1 MHAREFD
8 PVQYYFSGIVH
19 FARARRPL
27 ESVTSSL
34 HTSPLAMPLR
44 IDGLPTV
51 AFVPTASGDV
61 FAVRCDDANVDAL
74 ERVPRR
80 AGRVDSKLLAQSANV
95 FCDDTRA
102 RQERALDDDLT
113 TSVRTVSMARVGA
126 QTRAITPSDADGT
139 VAPCAPTPML
149 HDTDAYDVHSK
160 PTPRD
165 DWAGFERSK
174 SVDRDWVEL
183 ELGVEGAAG
192 DSSSLMRT
200 PAPQGDFVRGSFGQV
215 PFTPGGEGWEAAA
228 RESAAKRVELADR
241 AGRAWLEEF
250 EAGVYIASSNLPN
263 TLPGMRDMFALDCGM
278 KKMEIELEKL
288 TVMDDEE
295 LPMSYD
301 DLFIDALRSAARP
314 MESSSD
320 EEESEAEEEE
330 EEEETA
336 DAEVY
341 EVVIEGETEVE
352 ALLNGTKSI
361 IAAQKRHKSRKQAGE
376 TWAVMERFPDVHE
389 AYRQEVPEPAHDFPF
404 ELDEFQKEA
413 IVHLE
418 KSENVFV
425 AAHTS
430 AGKTVVA
437 EYAFALATKHC
448 TRAIYTSPIKT
459 ISNQKFRDFGSK
471 FDVGLLTGDV
481 QIRPEAA
488 CLIMTTEILRSM
500 LYRGAD
506 LIRDVEWVIF
516 DEVHYVNDAERG
528 VVWEEVII
536 MLPAHVGLILLSA
549 TVPNVFEFAD
559 WVGRT
564 KRKKIFVT
572 STKKR
577 PVPLEHCIYFG
588 GDKEKD
594 FYKVG
599 EHEAFLPSGYKIASE
614 AFKKKQLGTKA
625 ATGTPA
631 NAQAAKQVAGRGGR
645 GVTQPGRGG
654 RAGGRSGTPNV
665 SAGRGSSSGP
675 NAGRDKNMWVEL
687 IRNLERRDLLP
698 MVIFAFSKKRC
709 DTLVDSLTSMDLTS
723 SSEKHEI
730 HIFCE
735 RALSRLSA
743 PDRKL
748 PQVLRV
754 RELLRRGLG
763 VHHAGLL
770 PIVKEIVEMLFC
782 RGLLKVLYCT
792 ETFAMGV
799 NAPARCVC
807 FQSLRKHDGQDFRG
821 LLTGEYTQ
829 MAGRAGRRGL
839 DTVGTVILAAW
850 DNFPQELELRQLLSG
865 QATKLQSQFRLTYG
879 MILNLMRV
887 EDLRVEDM
895 LARSFAEFHAQR
907 SSIDRRGELAV
918 DMAALR
924 KVESLIEVEAQ
935 LLPTEWQR
943 AVEWDEYTRKI
954 AQSGEHVREIIMT
967 SRGAQNALVAGRILL
982 IAPEGDGNKSDG
994 LPRGGVAKHCILLR
1008 TVTSVTSGKAFVVLA
1023 PCPEGHAAYGD
1034 SDLLADATET
1044 NELKPLQKDE
1054 LDDDDFFSMSAKT
1067 TGKREHESSNKPP
1080 EGLPWFKQAA
1090 GIDYIVAS
1098 VPETAVLA
1106 ITTSR
1111 LNVDAGAILDSKSP
1125 SGEASRTLLALEKLS
1140 NESVFGALHP
1150 LKDLKIADIVA
1161 VEACQHHFDLVKDA
1175 PPKPTASAQKLREWS
1190 ALLRAKHILTWRVS
1204 DLEFGLSDANLQQMP
1219 DFEARV
1225 AVLQRM
1231 GYLDENRTIT
1241 LKGRVAC
1248 EISTGDELVGTE
1260 IIFAGVL
1267 GDIPFEEA
1275 VALLAALVFQEKNA
1289 SPPSLEGSLKEAC
1302 ERAKELAFAAGE
1314 LQLAQGIQIAPDEFV
1329 ETTMNFGLSEVVYE
1343 WARGTQF
1350 ADICRLTDVQE
1361 GSVVRT
1367 IVRLDEMC
1375 RDVRNAAR
1383 IMGDSTLYAKMEEAS
1398 TAIKR
1403 DIVFSASL
1411 YIAGAQ

>member
-1 MHAREFD
+1 
-8 PVQYYFSGIVH
+8 
-19 FARARRPL
+19 
-27 ESVTSSL
+27 
-34 HTSPLAMPLR
+34 MPLR
-44 IDGLPTV
+44 VDGVPPV
-51 AFVPTASGDV
+51 AFVPTASGNV
-61 FAVRCDDANVDAL
+61 YAVPCEDDADVAAI
-74 ERVPRR
+74 ERVPAR
-80 AGRVDSKLLAQSANV
+80 AIDVDPATVRLPRDV
-95 FCDDTRA
+95 FTVDASVSRA
-102 RQERALDDDLT
+102 RALDEALVVSAQNM
-113 TSVRTVSMARVGA
+113 TSVRLLESTPLM
-126 QTRAITPSDADGT
+126 TPSDADGT
-139 VAPCAPTPML
+139 LVPRAPTPVP
-149 HDTDAYDVHSK
+149 HDVDAYDMTSTPK
-160 PTPRD
+160 PST
-165 DWAGFERSK
+165 DWAVFTSK
-174 SVDRDWVEL
+174 SSVERDWVEL
-183 ELGVEGAAG
+183 ELRADGDAG
-192 DSSSLMRT
+192 DSSALTRA
-200 PAPQGDFVRGSFGQV
+200 PAPQSDFVRGSFAQV
-215 PFTPGGEGWEAAA
+215 PFTPGGEGWDAAA
-228 RESAAKRVELADR
+228 RESAANRADLAKR
-241 AGRAWLEEF
+241 AGSAWLEEF
-250 EAGVYIASSNLPN
+250 DSGVYMSTSQLPV
-263 TLPGMRDMFALDCGM
+263 TLAGMRDMLELDSGIE
-278 KKMEIELEKL
+278 KMEVELEKL
-288 TVMDDEE
+288 TVMEDED
-295 LPMSYD
+295 LPESYD
-301 DLFIDALRSAARP
+301 DLFIEALRNAARP
-314 MESSSD
+314 EALSSEEEMESED
-320 EEESEAEEEE
+320 EIEEVEVENI
-330 EEEETA
+330 ETTL
-336 DAEVY
+336 DEVQRH
-341 EVVIEGETEVE
+341 GEIEVE

-361 IAAQKRHKSRKQAGE
+361 VSTQRRVKPRKRTGE

-389 AYRQEVPEPAHDFPF
+389 AYRREVPEPAHDFPF

-481 QIRPEAA
+481 QIKPEAA

-572 STKKR
+572 GTKKR

-588 GDKEKD
+588 GDKDKD

-599 EHEAFLPSGYKIASE
+599 EHEAFLPNGYKIASE
-614 AFKKKQLGTKA
+614 AYKKKQLGSKVA
-625 ATGTPA
+625 SMTPA
-631 NAQAAKQVAGRGGR
+631 TAQASKPIAGRGGR
-645 GVTQPGRGG
+645 GAAQPVR
-654 RAGGRSGTPNV
+654 GGRSG
-665 SAGRGSSSGP
+665 GRGGTQNITPGRGVSSGL

-687 IRNLERRDLLP
+687 IRNLERQELLP

-723 SSEKHEI
+723 SSEKHDI

-735 RALSRLSA
+735 RALSRLSVA
-743 PDRKL
+743 DQKL

-782 RGLLKVLYCT
+782 RGLLKVLFCT

-821 LLTGEYTQ
+821 LLSGEYTQ

-850 DNFPQELELRQLLSG
+850 ENFPQELELRQLLSG
-865 QATKLQSQFRLTYG
+865 QATRLQSQFRLTYG

-918 DMAALR
+918 DLAALR
-924 KVESLIEVEAQ
+924 KVESLIQTEAQ
-935 LLPTEWQR
+935 FAPEQWQK
-943 AVEWDEYTRKI
+943 AVDWDDHTRKI
-954 AQSGEHVREIIMT
+954 ARSAEHVRELIMT
-967 SRGAQNALVAGRILL
+967 SRGAQNALVPGRILL
-982 IAPEGDGNKSDG
+982 IAPQGEGGEKSEG
-994 LPRGGVAKHCILLR
+994 LPRGGVAKHCVLLR
-1008 TVTSVTSGKAFVVLA
+1008 TVPSTITGKSFVVLA
-1023 PCPEGHAAYGD
+1023 PCPEGHTASGEAD
-1034 SDLLADATET
+1034 EHLAEAQET
-1044 NELKPLQKDE
+1044 TSLSKKDD
-1054 LDDDDFFSMSAKT
+1054 DDDDFFGVSKKIMS
-1067 TGKREHESSNKPP
+1067 KRGIDNSNKLPD
-1080 EGLPWFKQAA
+1080 GLPWFKQAV
-1090 GIDYIVAS
+1090 GMDYIVAC
-1098 VPETAVLA
+1098 VPESAVLA

-1111 LNVDAGAILDSKSP
+1111 LNVEAEAILEGQNSVA
-1125 SGEASRTLLALEKLS
+1125 ETSRTLLALEKLS
-1140 NESVFGALHP
+1140 AESAFEALHP
-1150 LKDLKIADIVA
+1150 LKDLKIQDIVA
-1161 VEACQHHFDLVKDA
+1161 VEACQRHFNLVKEL
-1175 PPKPTASAQKLREWS
+1175 PPKPVASAQKLREWS
-1190 ALLRAKHILTWRVS
+1190 ALLRAKDILTSRVA

-1225 AVLQRM
+1225 TVLQRM
-1231 GYLDENRTIT
+1231 GYLDEHRTVT

-1248 EISTGDELVGTE
+1248 EIATGDELVGTE

-1267 GDIPFEEA
+1267 ADIPSEEA

-1289 SPPSLEGSLKEAC
+1289 SPPTLEGSLKGAC
-1302 ERAKELAFAAGE
+1302 DRAKELAFAAGE
-1314 LQLAQGIQIAPDEFV
+1314 IQLAHGIQIAPDEFV

-1343 WARGTQF
+1343 WARGTPF
-1350 ADICRLTDVQE
+1350 ADICQLTDVQE

-1383 IMGDSTLYAKMEEAS
+1383 IMGDSTLFAKMEEAS
-1398 TAIKR
+1398 AAIKR

-1411 YIAGAQ
+1411 YVAGAN